1 MNKWKGERKEGMEGG
16 RERRRDRLRQ
26 KSLTAR
32 PGLSD
37 PLLPKFHKIC
47 PWLHLLWHYFGRIYL
62 RIRYL
67 IQLILYF
74 YWLFVF
80 SYVLFSWMKWLEL
93 IRFYSEIRNKKFF
106 LKKKIQQGQWVAKS
120 HLLLCWE
127 SMIHPLWVCPNIV
140 FTEITIISSFPVLGF
155 MPIT

>member
-32 PGLSD
+32 PGLSV

-106 LKKKIQQGQWVAKS
+106 LKKNSTGSVGCQ
-120 HLLLCWE
+120 
-127 SMIHPLWVCPNIV
+127 
-140 FTEITIISSFPVLGF
+140 ITFAPVLRIYDSSSLGLSKYSF
-155 MPIT
+155 YRNHDY